1 MGKKVT
7 REMGLLVALILF
19 ASAVYANVPLQCKQ
33 ALALSKRV
41 ALYDQNFCTRLI
53 QKKLNEKYDAQL
65 VVDGRFGAEM
75 EKAVKN
81 FQIKEKMDDT
91 GNLRLKELEI
101 LFPPEQRRD

>member
-1 MGKKVT
+1 M
-7 REMGLLVALILF
+7 
-19 ASAVYANVPLQCKQ
+19 
-33 ALALSKRV
+33 

-53 QKKLNEKYDAQL
+53 QKKVRIASRGSFALIDPLQLNEKYDAQL

-101 LFPPEQRRD
+101 LFPPEQRRDDL